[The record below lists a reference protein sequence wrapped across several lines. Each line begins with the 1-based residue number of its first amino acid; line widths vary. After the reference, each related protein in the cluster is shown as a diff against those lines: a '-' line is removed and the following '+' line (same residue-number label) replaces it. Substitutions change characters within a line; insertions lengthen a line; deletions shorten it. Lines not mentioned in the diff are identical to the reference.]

1 VSLGTAWSVLQVYPS
16 TRPQA
21 VVGLWLSNQR
31 WKVKN
36 TKKGSQLDWLYFV
49 KLGQAYPES
58 ELVMCHIPI
67 TPFQLKNSTIPPNF
81 ISCQSNIYIYTY
93 IYMYVTS
100 NKSQYISYGIVIY
113 NIICKY
119 TYYIYMY
126 VYIYIRSFGWL
137 SRSVPGFLHLPCFLW
152 SLSLGRFF
160 RGFKLS
166 AHGRCQ
172 VYWGTKQERNPKL
185 SKGSAIKC
193 G

>member
-126 VYIYIRSFGWL
+126 VYIYIL
-137 SRSVPGFLHLPCFLW
+137 YIYVYILCIDIYCIIIYLIHVIMYV
-152 SLSLGRFF
+152 SLSLCIYIHIYIFIF
-160 RGFKLS
+160 YVYIYYMYV
-166 AHGRCQ
+166 HG
-172 VYWGTKQERNPKL
+172 Y
-185 SKGSAIKC
+185 S
-193 G
+193 

>member
-1 VSLGTAWSVLQVYPS
+1 VLQVYPS

-126 VYIYIRSFGWL
+126 VYIYISDLLVGCHAL
-137 SRSVPGFLHLPCFLW
+137 SPVFSTSLAFCGPCHLGVSSVDLNSVPMAGAKSTGAPN
-152 SLSLGRFF
+152 
-160 RGFKLS
+160 KK
-166 AHGRCQ
+166 
-172 VYWGTKQERNPKL
+172 GTPN
-185 SKGSAIKC
+185 
-193 G
+193 